1 MYARNL
7 HYIFN
12 LTIDLYEC
20 NIYKLN
26 IYKLYIGHHSNY
38 FICIYIYKLYIG
50 HHSNYFV
57 CNYRQRA
64 TSISNSSGNHLQQN
78 HKEIEVQ
85 VSKPEV
91 I

>member
-12 LTIDLYEC
+12 LTIDLYGC

-26 IYKLYIGHHSNY
+26 IYKQYIGHHSNY
-38 FICIYIYKLYIG
+38 FI
-50 HHSNYFV
+50 

-64 TSISNSSGNHLQQN
+64 TSISNSSGNHLRQN

-85 VSKPEV
+85 VFKPEV
-91 I
+91 T